1 MELALS
7 ELTNKVL
14 SLPIDDRTI
23 LAQRLWESIEGFVDT
38 DVEAEWLKV
47 AEQRW
52 RDIEEGRVQCIPAEE
67 AMTIAR
73 SNLNKYDDIKEGF

>member
-7 ELTNKVL
+7 ELTYRAL
-14 SLPIDDRTI
+14 SLPIDERTV
-23 LAQRLWESIEGFVDT
+23 LAQRLWESIEGFVDS
-38 DVEAEWLKV
+38 DVEDEWLNA

-67 AMTIAR
+67 AMTKAR
-73 SNLNKYDDIKEGF
+73 SRLSKQK